1 MQFVFPWANIT
12 EPSSNSKFTYPLSA
26 AINFYTE
33 LTIFTRNAKSEILFQ
48 IETLYL
54 LNVQNKILQAEVAES
69 SSSACDL
76 NMTM

>member
-1 MQFVFPWANIT
+1 M
-12 EPSSNSKFTYPLSA
+12 
-26 AINFYTE
+26 
-33 LTIFTRNAKSEILFQ
+33 RNAESEILFQ
-48 IETLYL
+48 IERPYL